1 MPMPPVPQT
10 PESAPRPSEERPAAA
25 NPARDR
31 VVDPAGE
38 LDGDASEQDSEP
50 LGATED
56 QVGDRTGPGAGY
68 DQEPRQEKDKGG
80 VGAS

>member
-1 MPMPPVPQT
+1 MAQVPHT
-10 PESAPRPSEERPAAA
+10 PDSAPRPSDERPASD
-25 NPARDR
+25 NPVRDR

-38 LDGDASEQDSEP
+38 LDGDASEPDSEP

-56 QVGDRTGPGAGY
+56 QVGDRTGPGAGF

-80 VGAS
+80 VGVS